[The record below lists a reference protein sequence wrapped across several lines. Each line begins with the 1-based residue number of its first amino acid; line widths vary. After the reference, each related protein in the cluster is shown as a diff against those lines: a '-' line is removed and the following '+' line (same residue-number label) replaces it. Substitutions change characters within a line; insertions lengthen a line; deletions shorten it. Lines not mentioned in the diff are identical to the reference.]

1 VSNVILLLS
10 SAGVSGQ
17 NPVSTKTPVKR
28 ALTKTRSLVTGGC
41 VSKTPLGARN
51 SVCVSS
57 ISRDVRS
64 DTSSTQ
70 VMKTSPDDLDMSQ
83 MKLSVMVSQ
92 GDVVDS
98 TLCHVTDQPTVVT
111 QEDPTMTSC
120 DRCVPGMPAVSA
132 CGGGGVW
139 GENSLHPSELWACS
153 PRVLLPSHSEPSH
166 LHLGGVGGGG
176 GGGGHLSLARKLSD
190 ESRMSLQREPS
201 LKGADD
207 LRSLSADGSTKQ
219 QPKADWF
226 NEANDAEKWF
236 VSNSARSSPQPEG
249 QMVSGAAST
258 VETSGANFR
267 RRKSCGRT
275 HQYDLLQQF
284 RNEHSPL
291 KHNLSAPVTTATTLP
306 FPRSSGATM
315 QRQSSTSDPLLHAKD
330 DGAYVLMPTE
340 APPGGC
346 VVTSSP
352 VSWSFSTEK
361 QFQHRAPVYRA
372 APPSVTS
379 LGPNRQIKV
388 AFTPMVRQP
397 FPAGQRLVET
407 QPPMVHMGGGTMMDA
422 FVSRSPSHMIPVD
435 VSTMSR
441 QQAEMLRSYGGV
453 QSHVH
458 VVDPGAMN
466 APARQLI
473 PNLSQPPP
481 AYQGAPPVADVSEK
495 RRNLY
500 FHLCGL
506 FPEDRVIEVM
516 QQHPTET
523 SPQVLC
529 TYLIRMS
536 YV

>member
-1 VSNVILLLS
+1 M
-10 SAGVSGQ
+10 
-17 NPVSTKTPVKR
+17 
-28 ALTKTRSLVTGGC
+28 
-41 VSKTPLGARN
+41 SKTPLGARN

-57 ISRDVRS
+57 ISHDVGS
-64 DTSSTQ
+64 DTSSTR

-92 GDVVDS
+92 GGVVDS
-98 TLCHVTDQPTVVT
+98 TSCHVTDQPTVVT

-120 DRCVPGMPAVSA
+120 DGCVSGRHEVSA
-132 CGGGGVW
+132 CGGGGGGVW
-139 GENSLHPSELWACS
+139 GENSGHPSDLWACS
-153 PRVLLPSHSEPSH
+153 PHVLLPSRSEPSH
-166 LHLGGVGGGG
+166 LHLGGGAG

-201 LKGADD
+201 LKGAED
-207 LRSLSADGSTKQ
+207 LRSLSADGSTRQ

-226 NEANDAEKWF
+226 TEANDAEKWF
-236 VSNSARSSPQPEG
+236 VSNSARSSPQPDG
-249 QMVSGAAST
+249 QMASGAST
-258 VETSGANFR
+258 AETSGANFR
-267 RRKSCGRT
+267 RRQSCGRT

-330 DGAYVLMPTE
+330 DGAYVLMPAE

-346 VVTSSP
+346 VVTPQP

-361 QFQHRAPVYRA
+361 RFQHRAPVYRA

-379 LGPNRQIKV
+379 LGPNHQIKV

-397 FPAGQRLVET
+397 FPARQRLVDT
-407 QPPMVHMGGGTMMDA
+407 QPPMVHMGAGPMMDA
-422 FVSRSPSHMIPVD
+422 FVSRSTSHMIPVE

-466 APARQLI
+466 PPAAHLI

-481 AYQGAPPVADVSEK
+481 TYQGAPPVADVSEK

-506 FPEDRVIEVM
+506 FPEDRVTEVM
-516 QQHPTET
+516 QQHPAET